1 MAKSTLSFEAALG
14 MLGRRVFLVRHA
26 QAYKNVEDRHG
37 GAGSQLTPRGLID
50 IHKLSA
56 FLLQVDLRAP
66 SIFSSARSQV
76 SATASSLAGRLKAP
90 WTVDQR
96 IEPLYLGVL
105 DGLSRTEAEERF
117 YEPACRLEEWRR
129 GTRRIFELD
138 IPSAEPFQSFLQR
151 GEEFLSEKLEEG
163 QSSDI
168 IVVGTRSILI
178 LLANLLL
185 RDGRPIDE
193 SYRLLEFDNCGVS
206 CFKANAAGS
215 WDLLFHSETSFLERR

>member
-1 MAKSTLSFEAALG
+1 MVILD
-14 MLGRRVFLVRHA
+14 RRVFLVRHA
-26 QAYKNVEDRHG
+26 QSHKNIEDRHG
-37 GAGSQLTPRGLID
+37 GPGSHLTPRGIID
-50 IHKLSA
+50 TNKLSS
-56 FLLQVDLRAP
+56 FLLQMDLRAP

-76 SATASSLAGRLKAP
+76 SATAFSLAESLKVP
-90 WTVDQR
+90 CNVDQR

-117 YEPACRLEEWRR
+117 PEPARRLEEWRQ

-138 IPSAEPFQSFLQR
+138 IPRAETFQSFLRR
-151 GEEFLSEKLEEG
+151 GEEFLSEKLEG

-185 RDGRPIDE
+185 RDERPIDE

-206 CFKANAAGS
+206 CFKMNAAGS
-215 WDLLFHSETSFLERR
+215 WDLLFHSMTSFLKGEHQ